1 MRVGYPGSMGL
12 RNAGLILIGL
22 LATDAARAVEAKPRR
37 NAVFNVQVTAYCDI
51 GETASGAYT
60 RRGIVAA
67 DPNVLPLGTQV
78 QVRGLGRKFDGVY
91 DVEDTGREVK
101 GRELDIF
108 MRDCGQAKVFGRKT
122 ARIKVLRVGTGER
135 VSQRER

>member
-1 MRVGYPGSMGL
+1 MRG
-12 RNAGLILIGL
+12 LIGL
-22 LATDAARAVEAKPRR
+22 IVLPGLLASNLAPATGATPRR
-37 NAVFNVQVTAYCDI
+37 NATFNVQVTAYCDV

-67 DPNVLPLGTQV
+67 DPAVLPLGTRVRV
-78 QVRGLGRKFDGVY
+78 QGLGKQFDGTY

-108 MRDCGQAKVFGRKT
+108 MRDCGAAKAFGRKP
-122 ARIKVLRVGTGER
+122 ARVKVLRVGTGER
-135 VSQRER
+135 VNERER